1 MLKFLA
7 TIALLAAI
15 AIGGYFAY
23 QGFSNNPKNT
33 EAFVSATHNV
43 VDSVADAI
51 KDGTTEVMNDVSA
64 KATEAVLNKADSVV
78 KGLKE
83 QKDKAVDSINAQTEK
98 SKSTVKARVHE
109 VRQAVNEKMSK

>member
-23 QGFSNNPKNT
+23 QGFSSNPKNT

-51 KDGTTEVMNDVSA
+51 KDGTTEVMNEIGRAHV
-64 KATEAVLNKADSVV
+64 
-78 KGLKE
+78 
-83 QKDKAVDSINAQTEK
+83 
-98 SKSTVKARVHE
+98 
-109 VRQAVNEKMSK
+109 